1 MSRPVRA
8 LMLVLAIALTTSSG
22 CGRDDG
28 SGPGVPE
35 ASVEQ
40 VSAEASRL
48 ERVSVRGTAY
58 PVADVGFV
66 LSGQTSSVW
75 VLAPAERVRELEP
88 GEEVRVTGEVLRLQ
102 PDQAVR
108 LAGVVADA
116 KPLTSDVTARRRIVR
131 ARRNEGVAYIEA
143 REINRDELGEE
154 G

>member
-1 MSRPVRA
+1 MSPSMRA
-8 LMLVLAIALTTSSG
+8 LMLVLVLALSSLSG
-22 CGRDDG
+22 CGGDDE
-28 SGPGVPE
+28 PGVRE
-35 ASVEQ
+35 SSVEE
-40 VSAEASRL
+40 VVEEASRL

-66 LSGQTSSVW
+66 LSGQKDSVW

-88 GEEVRVTGEVLRLQ
+88 SEDVRVTGEVLRLQ

-116 KPLTSDVTARRRIVR
+116 KPLASDVTALRRIVR

-143 REINRDELGEE
+143 REIDRDELGEE